1 MILGKIQMTQFDGP
15 DLSAAINSGTFAGQ
29 CDVNAV
35 PFLNYT
41 LANPGDYKIGE
52 YDGLSTLF
60 IPARGFIHIL
70 VNVVV
75 TDLVSL

>member
-1 MILGKIQMTQFDGP
+1 MTELDGP
-15 DLSAAINSGTFAGQ
+15 ALVNAINQGTFAGQ

-35 PFLNYT
+35 PFINYA
-41 LANPGDYKIGE
+41 LANPGHYKIGE

-70 VNVVV
+70 VLV
-75 TDLVSL
+75 TASSLVSV